1 MPNET
6 EWSTIAAE
14 SGNPPTLIEH
24 TSATNRVRRVARF
37 SADVVRRAILHNQ
50 PTAVVLNHLDYVD
63 ARCRLERKLTQR
75 ALEFVRNT
83 EEEIGTSISLL
94 GFGPDSLVWHGVEQ
108 RKAGANG

>member
-1 MPNET
+1 
-6 EWSTIAAE
+6 
-14 SGNPPTLIEH
+14 
-24 TSATNRVRRVARF
+24 
-37 SADVVRRAILHNQ
+37 LHNQ